1 MNSSSS
7 KVAAYRCSPSSPRR
21 TVMSR
26 SPPAAIAYR
35 ACNAVHKLRDERPAN
50 SARWDESHGT
60 SSAARESKRP
70 TRVSFSGDTEPV
82 HTLLV
87 LLTIT
92 ESTGIF
98 PRSVPYP
105 SALHSPPT
113 HVKATSLSHSSAI
126 GLWKKKVA
134 RLTWSP
140 PIFLTAAPSAMARIS
155 ATS

>member
-87 LLTIT
+87 SGTRSLQVACEQGSPTLLTSSRFIYN
-92 ESTGIF
+92 S
-98 PRSVPYP
+98 RSKELKAY
-105 SALHSPPT
+105 ALQI
-113 HVKATSLSHSSAI
+113 SSKCEWCWRRD
-126 GLWKKKVA
+126 GED
-134 RLTWSP
+134 
-140 PIFLTAAPSAMARIS
+140 
-155 ATS
+155 